1 MGIPFSVIQGLVAVI
16 DAAGNIVETAL
27 TAGKRRL
34 TAQSTIIGSN
44 NVGTVPSPQYL
55 EASVIAGSDARNRL
69 CVDTIINQDNQT
81 QYLSSKYR
89 IVVNTTTANI
99 PQSTSWTTVAS
110 YSGTGFF
117 FGLHVDQDK
126 DDTQFQFIVDGET
139 IISGVSIAV
148 LKDFGFVIGTSV
160 PAQFQNRQLFVTSNS
175 NDIDFCCAAPVRFN
189 TNWTFQMRN
198 PNRPWI
204 QARYLYQHLPLT

>member
-34 TAQSTIIGSN
+34 TAQSTVIGGN
-44 NVGTVPSPQYL
+44 NVDGPLTPVYL
-55 EASVIAGSDARNRL
+55 EADVIAGTDARNRL

-81 QYLSSKYR
+81 QYLTSKYR
-89 IVVNTTTANI
+89 IVWNNTTVTI

-117 FGLHVDQDK
+117 FGIHVDQDK
-126 DDTQFQFIVDGET
+126 TDTQFQFIVDGAT
-139 IISGVSIAV
+139 IVSGMDIA
-148 LKDFGFVIGTSV
+148 LMKDFGFVISTAV
-160 PAQFQNRQLFVTSNS
+160 PAQLQNRQLFVTSNS
-175 NDIDFCCAAPVRFN
+175 NDLDFSCAAPMRFN

-204 QARYLYQHLPLT
+204 QARYFYQHLPLT